1 LKVVLASNN
10 RHKALEFKQIF
21 ESNSINLQLMLPSD
35 VYLSGLDV
43 DETGTTFHENSF
55 IKAKEFYLAA
65 GMPAIADD
73 SGLEVDFLDKSPGI
87 YSARYSGPNATDEMN
102 RKKLLSE
109 LINVPPDKRSAR
121 FRCVICYYDG
131 DISIYGD
138 GSVEGEIIFEE
149 RGSEGF
155 GYDSIFVPKGYDKT
169 FAEIS
174 SELKNNISHR
184 RNALMDFMN
193 NYRGLAI

>member
-1 LKVVLASNN
+1 MKVVLASNN

-87 YSARYSGPNATDEMN
+87 YSARYSGDPTQ
-102 RKKLLSE
+102 
-109 LINVPPDKRSAR
+109 
-121 FRCVICYYDG
+121 
-131 DISIYGD
+131 
-138 GSVEGEIIFEE
+138 
-149 RGSEGF
+149 
-155 GYDSIFVPKGYDKT
+155 
-169 FAEIS
+169 
-174 SELKNNISHR
+174 
-184 RNALMDFMN
+184 LMK
-193 NYRGLAI
+193 